1 MRVTF
6 AAPKGTQPA
15 EPPQAARRRDLVRR
29 MSDLYTRWGY
39 QPVDLPALEIYDADH
54 PKADQAFTLTDP
66 AGGLLSLRS
75 DFTPAVARYVAA
87 QQAASG
93 GPHAREPVRLQVS
106 GSVWQAIHP
115 DVGRTREFHQVGVEL
130 VGVSH
135 ERADAELVHLAR
147 ETIRLTGLTPRVE
160 LGSPGLLT
168 ALMVEAGV
176 PEDARE
182 ALAFAIDRK
191 DVADVARQLRAAGV
205 SGVAADGLLAMP
217 DLYGPVEQLN
227 DAERFATGDASR
239 AQLRH
244 LRGVI
249 DAFDD
254 ASELLLDLGMARR
267 HTYYTG
273 VTFRAY
279 TPDFGQ
285 PLLGG
290 GRYDGALLPF
300 AAGFSLSLERL
311 ERALGAPEAGPYVDG
326 VVVND
331 AAAERL
337 RAAGYRVARSIA
349 TEPAPLRAEAE
360 RLGAQWCVVN
370 GNVEPLTAGVDVSAI
385 VSIVQGN
392 GA

>member
-1 MRVTF
+1 
-6 AAPKGTQPA
+6 
-15 EPPQAARRRDLVRR
+15 

-39 QPVDLPALEIYDADH
+39 QPVDLPALEVYDATH
-54 PKADQAFTLTDP
+54 PKAEQAFTLTDP
-66 AGGLLSLRS
+66 TGGLLSLRS

-87 QQAASG
+87 HEFAAG
-93 GPHAREPVRLQVS
+93 APVRLQVS

-135 ERADAELVHLAR
+135 ERADAELVYLAR
-147 ETIRLTGLTPRVE
+147 ETVRLAGLTPRVE

-168 ALMVEAGV
+168 ALMHEAGV
-176 PEDARE
+176 PHDRRE

-191 DVADVARQLRAAGV
+191 DVSDVERQLAAAGIV
-205 SGVAADGLLAMP
+205 GPTADALLAMP
-217 DLYGPVEQLN
+217 DLYGPVERI
-227 DAERFATGDASR
+227 DEAERWAAGDASR

-254 ASELLLDLGMARR
+254 PSELLLDLGMARR

-273 VTFRAY
+273 ITFRAY

-290 GRYDGALLPF
+290 GRYDGALLPY

-311 ERALGAPEAGPYVDG
+311 ERALGAPVSEPVLDGLAVDDQ
-326 VVVND
+326 VAD
-331 AAAERL
+331 RL
-337 RAAGYRVARSIA
+337 RQAGFRVARSIA
-349 TEPAPLRAEAE
+349 TDLDGVRREAE
-360 RLGAQWCVVN
+360 RLGAKWFAVGSEIHAIALDINVN
-370 GNVEPLTAGVDVSAI
+370 AI
-385 VSIVQGN
+385 EAAAQGRD
-392 GA
+392 A

>member
-1 MRVTF
+1 
-6 AAPKGTQPA
+6 
-15 EPPQAARRRDLVRR
+15 

-39 QPVDLPALEIYDADH
+39 QPVDLPALESYDVNH

-87 QQAASG
+87 QQAAAG
-93 GPHAREPVRLQVS
+93 GPNRSEPVRLQVS
-106 GSVWQAIHP
+106 GSIWQAIDP

-176 PEDARE
+176 PEHARE

-191 DVADVARQLRAAGV
+191 DVADVAHQLQAAGIH
-205 SGVAADGLLAMP
+205 GAAAEGLLVMP
-217 DLYGPVEQLN
+217 DLYGPVERLN
-227 DAERFATGDASR
+227 DAERFVSGDASR

-290 GRYDGALLPF
+290 GRYDGALLPY

-311 ERALGAPEAGPYVDG
+311 ERALGAPEVVSYLDG
-326 VVVND
+326 VVAED
-331 AAAERL
+331 AVADRL

-360 RLGAQWCVVN
+360 RLGARWCVVS
-370 GNVEPLTAGVDVSAI
+370 GNVEPLVADVDVAALEA
-385 VSIVQGN
+385 IVQGD
-392 GA
+392 AV